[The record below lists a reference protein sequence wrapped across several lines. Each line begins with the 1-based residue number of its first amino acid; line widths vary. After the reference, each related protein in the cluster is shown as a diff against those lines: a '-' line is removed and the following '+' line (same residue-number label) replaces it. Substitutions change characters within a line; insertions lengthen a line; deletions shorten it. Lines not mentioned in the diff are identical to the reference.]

1 MAASGARLAWIWK
14 FPVPPAAPETIRFH
28 EEESN
33 ARNPGS
39 RRPPRAALARG
50 PWRGPGERGVTAV
63 RRAYDETV
71 GGTWAETAGQA
82 EVPLAGGDV
91 TEGVVRVGDTVRRPV
106 GPHSPLVHALL
117 AHLEAAGFEGAPR
130 FLGTDAAGREV
141 LSYVDGEVAGRPRPP
156 WIADEGRLASVGR
169 LVRAYDDAA
178 ASFTP
183 PPGARPGP
191 PPAGPPGIPPAP
203 AYPPE
208 LIGHVD
214 ITPENVVFRDG
225 RAHALID
232 FDLARP
238 ATRADEV
245 FNAMLWWGPLCDPRD
260 ADPLLRHLDVPRRAR
275 VLADSYGLSGTDR
288 ERIMEV
294 AVLRNRRSWYLM
306 KARAQALGGGWQ
318 RMWDEGV
325 GDVIKR
331 REAWLDRNAAAL
343 TAALTAP

>member
-1 MAASGARLAWIWK
+1 MDK
-14 FPVPPAAPETIRFH
+14 
-28 EEESN
+28 
-33 ARNPGS
+33 
-39 RRPPRAALARG
+39 
-50 PWRGPGERGVTAV
+50 
-63 RRAYDETV
+63 
-71 GGTWAETAGQA
+71 AGQV

-117 AHLEAAGFEGAPR
+117 AHLELAGFEGAPR
-130 FLGTDAAGREV
+130 FLGIDGSGREV
-141 LSYVDGEVAGRPRPP
+141 LSYIDGEVAGRPRPP
-156 WIADEGRLASVGR
+156 WIADETRLASVGR

-178 ASFTP
+178 ASFASP
-183 PPGARPGP
+183 PDALLEAL
-191 PPAGPPGIPPAP
+191 PADPPGIPPAP

-238 ATRADEV
+238 ATRADEML
-245 FNAMLWWGPLCDPRD
+245 NAMLWWAPLSDPRD
-260 ADPLLRHLDVPRRAR
+260 VDPLLQHVDVPARAR
-275 VLADSYGLSGTDR
+275 ILADAYGLSGTDR
-288 ERIMEV
+288 ERIIEV
-294 AVLRNRRSWYLM
+294 AVLRTRRSWHLM
-306 KARAQALGGGWQ
+306 KRRAETHGGGWQ

-331 REAWLDRNAAAL
+331 REAWLDRHASTLAAAL
-343 TAALTAP
+343 TAP